1 MIEMTKDGNVVG
13 AHKDNVAW
21 LESNGWVRA
30 DALAKDK
37 KPEQNQEL
45 ANQDDSEE
53 E

>member
-1 MIEMTKDGNVVG
+1 
-13 AHKDNVAW
+13 
-21 LESNGWVRA
+21 VRA
-30 DALAKDK
+30 DGLAKDK